1 MTDPIAS
8 MLQSIKNGS
17 KVSNQTAVFPFS
29 KLKLSILEVLKEEGL
44 VAGVEKKTKK
54 GHPIIEIAL
63 AYDASG
69 LPKVKDVTRIS
80 KPSRRVYLG
89 AKEIFPVKNGKG
101 MIVLSTPKGIMT
113 GTKAKKEMVGGE
125 VLFKLW

>member
-44 VAGVEKKTKK
+44 VASVEKKTKK

-80 KPSRRVYLG
+80 KPFRRVYLG

-113 GTKAKKEMVGGE
+113 GTKARKEMVGGE

>member
-89 AKEIFPVKNGKG
+89 AKEICPVKNVKG

-113 GTKAKKEMVGGE
+113 GTKARKEMVGGE

>member
-101 MIVLSTPKGIMT
+101 MIVLSTPKVIMT
-113 GTKAKKEMVGGE
+113 GTKARKEMVGGE
-125 VLFKLW
+125 VLCKLW

>member
-113 GTKAKKEMVGGE
+113 GTKARKEMVGGE

>member
-69 LPKVKDVTRIS
+69 LPRVKDVTRMS
-80 KPSRRVYLG
+80 TPSRRVYLG

-113 GTKAKKEMVGGE
+113 GTKARKEMVGGE

>member
-17 KVSNQTAVFPFS
+17 KVSNETAVFPFS
-29 KLKLSILEVLKEEGL
+29 KLKFSILEVLKEEGL
-44 VAGVEKKTKK
+44 IAGLEKKTKK
-54 GHPIIEIAL
+54 GHPVIEIAL
-63 AYDASG
+63 AYDSAG
-69 LPKVKDVTRIS
+69 KPRVTEVARIS

-89 AKEIFPVKNGKG
+89 AKEIFPVKSGKG

-113 GTKAKKEMVGGE
+113 GTKARKEMVGGE